1 MKLRTVVAILAASA
15 VLPAFAGTDD
25 LSVAAQMAS
34 KSMTNDASI
43 GMAGAT
49 YDAGSVTMS
58 HGAADM
64 SNGSYPPPVPEP
76 ATWAMLAGGL
86 SLVALAARRRR
97 R

>member
-1 MKLRTVVAILAASA
+1 MKIRTVVAILATSA
-15 VLPAFAGTDD
+15 VLPAFAATDD

-34 KSMTNDASI
+34 KSLTNDAAIS
-43 GMAGAT
+43 MAGT
-49 YDAGSVTMS
+49 SVDAGTITMA

-64 SNGSYPPPVPEP
+64 ANGGYPPPVPEP

-86 SLVALAARRRR
+86 SLVGLAARRRR

>member
-15 VLPAFAGTDD
+15 ALPAFAATDD

-34 KSMTNDASI
+34 KSMTSDAAISL
-43 GMAGAT
+43 AGAAV
-49 YDAGSVTMS
+49 DAGNVTMS
-58 HGAADM
+58 HAAADM
-64 SNGSYPPPVPEP
+64 ANGGYPPPVPEP

-86 SLVALAARRRR
+86 GLVAVAARRRR